1 MQSPGC
7 NSALTQGVPRGEVF
21 WAGLRRTQSKEVFG
35 ASAHDV
41 FPGVAP
47 ECPDCAGGR
56 RDICTWKDSL
66 FIYFLGQMAELCDPW
81 SLFQPHAV
89 RKQLFRKRLWFILI

>member
-1 MQSPGC
+1 M
-7 NSALTQGVPRGEVF
+7 VF
-21 WAGLRRTQSKEVFG
+21 WACQHRTQSKEVLG

-47 ECPDCAGGR
+47 ECPDCAGSR
-56 RDICTWKDSL
+56 RDIFTWKDSL
-66 FIYFLGQMAELCDPW
+66 LIYFLGQMAELCDPW

-89 RKQLFRKRLWFILI
+89 RKQLFGKRLWFILI